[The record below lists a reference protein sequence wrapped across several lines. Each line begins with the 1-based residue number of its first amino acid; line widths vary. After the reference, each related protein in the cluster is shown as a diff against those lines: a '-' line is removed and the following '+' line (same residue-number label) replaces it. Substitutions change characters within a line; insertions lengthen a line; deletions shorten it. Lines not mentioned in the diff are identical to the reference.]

1 MPRQKRAKP
10 AGGTASRAGSLI
22 IASGAFL
29 ALGLSIGYYL
39 GKLSPRAAIP
49 EAGEAPRVETQSVDF
64 IRAEASLKSVLQ
76 VKPGDLPTLIELGNL
91 YYDNGR
97 FQEAAEHYGRALEQ
111 DPGNVAV
118 RTDRGTCLYNLG
130 RVDEAIA
137 EFRKSLEFD
146 PSHPQTLYNLGV
158 VYLHGKNDPLQARA
172 AWERLLAANP
182 SYPQRARL
190 QEMIASLSDA
200 AGSPQPARSA
210 EDLLERLKKR

>member
-1 MPRQKRAKP
+1 MPRQKTAKP
-10 AGGTASRAGSLI
+10 AGGTASHAGNLI

-29 ALGLSIGYYL
+29 AVGLLIGYYL

-49 EAGEAPRVETQSVDF
+49 AAGKAPRVETRPIDF

-97 FQEAAEHYGRALEQ
+97 FQEAAEYYGRALEQ

-130 RVDEAIA
+130 RVDDAIA
-137 EFRKSLEFD
+137 EFLKSLEFA
-146 PSHPQTLYNLGV
+146 PSHAQTLYNLGV
-158 VYLHGKNDPLQARA
+158 VYLHGKNDPPRARA
-172 AWERLLAANP
+172 AWEKLIAANP
-182 SYPQRARL
+182 DHPERARL
-190 QEMIASLSDA
+190 QEMIASLAGA
-200 AGSPQPARSA
+200 AEEGQPARSA